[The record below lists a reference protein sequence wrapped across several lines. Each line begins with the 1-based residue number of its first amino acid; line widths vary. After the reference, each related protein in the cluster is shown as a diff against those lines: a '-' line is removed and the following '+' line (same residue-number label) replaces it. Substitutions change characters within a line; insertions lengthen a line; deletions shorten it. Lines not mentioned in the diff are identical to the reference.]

1 MSLLAPE
8 PTRSASER
16 TTLTNASATGVED
29 IVKLSTVDGDWA
41 TLRDLSL
48 WLFHTPE
55 GAVPA
60 LPPGI
65 PVVAVLGG

>member
-1 MSLLAPE
+1 
-8 PTRSASER
+8 
-16 TTLTNASATGVED
+16 VED

-65 PVVAVLGG
+65 PVVAVSGG